1 MSRSGLAVVGKWDSK
16 MGYSPRE
23 IHYLAYLE
31 KKKIFYFKISRKNFF
46 EKDFPPND
54 KIEIV
59 IIKKIYRFKSRYF
72 VTQNY
77 GLHHLQQKIKS
88 FILKKKYFRKIKIN
102 NLHQNLIQFTMSPPI
117 QGVALLQKG
126 GFNYQELFS
135 LNERGFSQIQS
146 N

>member
-1 MSRSGLAVVGKWDSK
+1 MSRLGLGVVSKWTSK

-23 IHYLAYLE
+23 KEYLSYLE

-46 EKDFPPND
+46 EKDFPLNN

-72 VTQNY
+72 VTENY
-77 GLHHLQQKIKS
+77 GLHRLQQKIKS

-102 NLHQNLIQFTMSPPI
+102 NLHQNLVQFSMSPPI
-117 QGVALLQKG
+117 QGLPLLQNG

-135 LNERGFSQIQS
+135 LHKRGVC
-146 N
+146 